1 VGRPSFF
8 DEAVA
13 GWSFRA
19 HKSAHR
25 ASRDSAGLSVQLYE
39 QPILYLI
46 KEHVDLAEGK
56 GTPVLRISAGFQRER
71 EFVAVVNS

>member
-56 GTPVLRISAGFQRER
+56 GTPVLS
-71 EFVAVVNS
+71 